1 MPAHSPAPYSG
12 CDLTVIFADL
22 PVPPPK
28 EAGPILDLTF
38 MLWPRQV
45 CEAATDS
52 RLLLHR
58 EMIDLGQRN
67 LNASFS
73 LLRRLAEAK
82 SFGEIIELQAAHFSN
97 QLAASISQSEEFA
110 TLSLKTAMRL
120 VRAAYPAVRRDQKQK

>member
-73 LLRRLAEAK
+73 LR
-82 SFGEIIELQAAHFSN
+82 SPGGMGEPGTSALP
-97 QLAASISQSEEFA
+97 
-110 TLSLKTAMRL
+110 
-120 VRAAYPAVRRDQKQK
+120 PAVVNAIFAATGKRLRKLPIDTSILKSI